1 MICYLSHSEID
12 KEQWNET
19 VSHCG
24 NIYAYA
30 WYLDIVHPDWAALVE
45 DDYATI
51 MPLTG
56 GRKFGIDYLFQPFFV
71 QQLGVFSQ
79 QSLNTETVNSF
90 LDVIPAKYRFAEIRL
105 NETNCECVDAQRVE
119 FHRNVILDLNKD
131 YDALRGAYH
140 TNTKR
145 NLAKAESHRLQL
157 MTDVNPVQVIDLFRN
172 DRGASLD
179 KWGDKEY
186 KVLQRLTEEAV
197 RRGNAFV
204 VGVSEA
210 RSLSE
215 VEVRSLSEVEARS
228 LSEVE
233 APQRSSGVGPPA
245 PLRDLDVLNLLAGAI
260 FMKTD
265 CRVTFLFS
273 GNSIEGKEKQAM
285 SFMLDQVIRKYAGQD
300 IVFDFEGSDND
311 QLARYYLGFGG
322 KEVKYPSLAFNRLSG
337 IGKLLLKCWK
347 KAK

>member
-1 MICYLSHSEID
+1 MIRYLSHREID
-12 KEQWNET
+12 KERWNET

-24 NIYAYA
+24 NVYAYA

-56 GRKFGIDYLFQPFFV
+56 RRKFGIDYLFQPYFV
-71 QQLGVFSQ
+71 QQLGVFSKQ
-79 QSLNTETVNSF
+79 TLTSETIKRF
-90 LDVIPAKYRFAEIRL
+90 LDAIPVKYRFAEIRL
-105 NETNCECVDAQRVE
+105 NETNSESIDTQQVE

-157 MTDVNPVQVIDLFRN
+157 MTDVNPEQVTDLFRN
-172 DRGASLD
+172 DRGADLK
-179 KWGDKEY
+179 KWGDREY
-186 KVLQRLTEEAV
+186 EVLGRLTEEAA

-215 VEVRSLSEVEARS
+215 VEVRSLSEVEA
-228 LSEVE
+228 
-233 APQRSSGVGPPA
+233 PQRSSGVGPSA

-265 CRVTFLFS
+265 SRVTFLFS

-285 SFMLDQVIRKYAGQD
+285 SFMLDKVIRKYAGQD

-311 QLARYYLGFGG
+311 QLARFYLGFGG
-322 KEVKYPSLAFNRLSG
+322 RDVSYPSLAFNRLPALG
-337 IGKLLLKCWK
+337 RLALKCWK
-347 KAK
+347 KSR